1 MVTYLDST
9 YQEALS
15 LTKEARDY
23 LANRA
28 SNRHP
33 WLKPEDRL
41 QICCE
46 SMRLTTR
53 LTQVVA
59 WLLMQ
64 RAVLNG
70 EVSLDEAR
78 KPDNRISGQGVCEPS
93 DKLPDGADP
102 RMVDLMGRSHQLYMR
117 VARLDSQLDR
127 ADRAK
132 KKAP

>member
-23 LANRA
+23 LADRTR
-28 SNRHP
+28 NRHP

-53 LTQVVA
+53 LTQVMA
-59 WLLMQ
+59 WLLVQ
-64 RAVLNG
+64 RAVLDG
-70 EVSLDEAR
+70 EISMDDAR
-78 KPDNRISGQGVCEPS
+78 NPDNRISGRNVCEPP
-93 DKLPDGADP
+93 DELPDGADP
-102 RMVDLMGRSHQLYMR
+102 RMADLMGRSHQLYMR
-117 VARLDSQLDR
+117 VTRLDSQLDR
-127 ADRAK
+127 VDRAK

>member
-23 LANRA
+23 LADRA
-28 SNRHP
+28 RHRHL

-46 SMRLTTR
+46 SMRLTAR
-53 LTQVVA
+53 LTQVMA
-59 WLLMQ
+59 WLLVQ
-64 RAVLNG
+64 RAVLDG
-70 EVSLDEAR
+70 EISMDEAR
-78 KPDNRISGQGVCEPS
+78 NPDNRISGQNVCEIL
-93 DKLPDGADP
+93 DELPDGADP
-102 RMVDLMGRSHQLYMR
+102 RMADLMGRSHQLYTR
-117 VARLDSQLDR
+117 VVRLDSQLDR
-127 ADRAK
+127 AE

>member
-23 LANRA
+23 LADRA

-53 LTQVVA
+53 LTQVIA
-59 WLLMQ
+59 WLLLQ

-70 EVSLDEAR
+70 EITLDEAIE
-78 KPDNRISGQGVCEPS
+78 PENRISGRNVCEAA
-93 DKLPDGADP
+93 DELPDGADP
-102 RMVDLMGRSHQLYMR
+102 RMVDLMGRSYQLYMR

-127 ADRAK
+127 AK